1 MKTIA
6 FSIMLGLLTPGLQLS
21 NLFSFEGRHLS
32 VDAPSFNWNQTI
44 FDFGKIKQN
53 VPVSHQ
59 FKFTNNGGEPLVI
72 SSVQASC
79 GCTVTEYSK
88 DPVQPGSQGYVKAT
102 YNAAH
107 AGTFNKTVTI
117 NANTENAVV
126 VLTIKGEVV
135 N

>member
-6 FSIMLGLLTPGLQLS
+6 FSIILGLLTPGLQVS
-21 NLFSFEGRHLS
+21 NFFTFEGVHRS
-32 VDAPSFNWNQTI
+32 DVAASFSWNQTTY
-44 FDFGKIKQN
+44 DFKKVKQN

-72 SSVQASC
+72 SGVQASC
-79 GCTVTEYSK
+79 GCTVTEYTK
-88 DPVQPGSQGYVKAT
+88 EPVQPGSEGYVKAT

-107 AGTFNKTVTI
+107 TGAFSKTVTI

-126 VLTIKGEVV
+126 VLTIKGEVI